1 MLGGGLDYGLRSDLR
16 LPAAAGAGGLPLFE
30 APGGGGGAG
39 AGGGGGWGAARPC
52 WPGGLRGPGLGAAAC
67 DALWEAYCG
76 ASDPL
81 IVLAALSGLVYSVH
95 DAKLGGGWAPQA

>member
-16 LPAAAGAGGLPLFE
+16 LPAAAGAAGLPLFE
-30 APGGGGGAG
+30 APGGGGGG
-39 AGGGGGWGAARPC
+39 GAARPC

-95 DAKLGGGWAPQA
+95 DAKLGGGWAAPA